1 MELRLCPK
9 CRRAFFVRK
18 FSKYVKC
25 NFCSFVLSDG
35 ATKKQLKPSRSR
47 VGSSFR

>member
-9 CRRAFFVRK
+9 CRRAFFARK

-25 NFCSFVLSDG
+25 NFCGFVLSDG
-35 ATKKQLKPSRSR
+35 IIKKQLASSISRL
-47 VGSSFR
+47 GSSFR

>member
-9 CRRAFFVRK
+9 CRRAFFARK
-18 FSKYVKC
+18 LSQYVKC
-25 NFCSFVLSDG
+25 NFCGFVLSG
-35 ATKKQLKPSRSR
+35 NITKKQLKPTTSR